1 MNPLLLLSQ
10 TLQTSWQ
17 QVCSVPRQRW
27 WRFLLSF
34 SCHSI
39 FWTWNGLFLMVV
51 YLGFMPFIGVPLIGA
66 LVTGQVP
73 FPFVVPLLAFL
84 AVPPV
89 CTGVGLVKLRKHP
102 TSLMRLFYGVEA
114 PMMALSILR
123 MFILRELTPAST
135 LIVVAG
141 AIAIA
146 TMALELVFGYAAY
159 SKGLARFQMVAHTVV
174 LTVGAYAGSL
184 LLFYTVPLLWALLGD
199 FLRLEWLGALWQQ
212 IQWSWQ
218 AHDPQGP
225 IELMEFLL
233 AGAFASVMVLSL
245 FALAGFSA
253 TLFVGLPYA
262 LVFTFT
268 QSWQRI
274 RHAFGQQFGAW
285 QAWAI
290 TGSVIV
296 GLGTLFVLTSPQ
308 PQVRTLALL
317 EQPPASITARQAL
330 TQQSPQIRAGLLN
343 AYLQRYRYLS
353 TWQGANRLAN
363 WYPNVLPLTR
373 DQAQGLQNWHNTL
386 MSPFLYRG
394 DRDDVETAAQLYA
407 DFFDTPIQKAEAEA
421 IKHALE
427 STVQRDGI
435 AAGLLNITDRVVALA
450 RQEVTVKPA
459 GDWAEVTLYE
469 RYENFTTDAQEIVYQ
484 FSLPESAA
492 INGIWLGEA
501 DLATRYPFVVSP
513 RGAAQQ
519 VYKQEIERAE
529 QLSIAED
536 PALLEQVGPRQY
548 RLRVFPIPQRVSWGN
563 PGITHLWM
571 TYQVPQQEGG
581 WPLPQLT
588 EKRNLYWT
596 PKTERR
602 RLGQKLKDAD
612 DVWYEPAIPA
622 QVVTAPQAHQAALAE
637 GYQVS
642 AMPIA
647 DQPAAPLKNQRLAV
661 LIDTSRSM
669 GDRTAE
675 LTQALTQMTAI
686 AADNTVDWFITSEI
700 GMPAQQL
707 SQSPKV
713 ADLSFYGSLSLTEQL
728 QQLDS
733 LRQGAEY
740 AAILVL
746 TDAGNYE
753 LEADQATMPS
763 LPGSLW
769 LVHLG
774 GDVPTAY
781 ADALQ
786 QHLAGS
792 RGGVATTL
800 AEATNRF
807 AVEQQTAGTVMDGYQ
822 WAIAATPSA
831 TTATTAQAD
840 GGFTALAARQAIR
853 WLSRNRDVTQIA
865 ALDELHAIAK
875 RTEIVTPYSSMLV
888 LVNDRQREALKAA
901 ENDLSRFDREIETG
915 EDTLTDPG
923 DPLNVS
929 VPENGTPLAI
939 LFIGVILGGIVLRSH
954 RQRASLLK

>member
-1 MNPLLLLSQ
+1 MNPLLFCSQ
-10 TLQTSWQ
+10 TLSSLWRR
-17 QVCSVPRQRW
+17 VRSAPRHRW

-66 LVTGQVP
+66 LATGQVP

-84 AVPPV
+84 AVPPI

-114 PMMALSILR
+114 PIMALSILR

-174 LTVGAYAGSL
+174 LAVGAYAGSL
-184 LLFYTVPLLWALLGD
+184 LLFYTVPLLWTLLGD
-199 FLRLEWLGALWQQ
+199 LIRLEWLGALAQNIRWA
-212 IQWSWQ
+212 WQ
-218 AHDPQGP
+218 ASAPQGP
-225 IELMEFLL
+225 IELIEFL
-233 AGAFASVMVLSL
+233 AVGAFYSVMMLSM

-262 LVFTFT
+262 LVLTFT
-268 QSWQRI
+268 RSWQRI
-274 RHAFGQQFGAW
+274 RHAFSQQFGAW

-290 TGSVIV
+290 TGSVIA
-296 GLGTLFVLTSPQ
+296 GLCTVFVLASPQ
-308 PQVRTLALL
+308 PQVATFTLL
-317 EQPPASITARQAL
+317 EQPPATIAARQAL
-330 TQQSPQIRAGLLN
+330 TQQSPQIRTGLLN

-363 WYPNVLPLTR
+363 WYPNVFPLTR
-373 DQAQGLQNWHNTL
+373 DQAQVLQNWHNTL

-394 DRDDVETAAQLYA
+394 DRDDVETAAQLFA

-421 IKHALE
+421 IQHALE

-450 RQEVTVKPA
+450 QQEVTVKPA

-469 RYENFTTDAQEIVYQ
+469 RYENFTADDQEIVYQ
-484 FSLPESAA
+484 FSLPESAT
-492 INGIWLGEA
+492 ITGIWLGEA
-501 DLATRYPFVVSP
+501 DLAERYPFVVSP

-529 QLSIAED
+529 QLVMVAADD

-548 RLRVFPIPQRVSWGN
+548 RLRVFPIPQRVSRGR

-602 RLGQKLKDAD
+602 RLGQKLKNAA

-622 QVVTAPQAHQAALAE
+622 SVVAAPQAHQTALAE

-642 AMPIA
+642 ATPIA
-647 DQPAAPLKNQRLAV
+647 ANSAATLNHQRLAV

-675 LTQALTQMTAI
+675 LTQALTEMTAI
-686 AADNTVDWFITSEI
+686 AADNTVDWFITSET

-707 SQSPKV
+707 SQPPTV

-728 QQLDS
+728 QQLDN
-733 LRQGAEY
+733 LRQGAAYE
-740 AAILVL
+740 AILVL

-753 LEADQATMPS
+753 LEDDQATLPS

-774 GDVPTAY
+774 GDLPTAY

-786 QHLAGS
+786 QHLADS

-800 AEATNRF
+800 TEATNRF

-822 WAIAATPSA
+822 WAIAATPTATAA
-831 TTATTAQAD
+831 TTAKAD

-923 DPLNVS
+923 DPLNVP
-929 VPENGTPLAI
+929 VPENGTPLAM
-939 LFIGVILGGIVLRSH
+939 LFIGAVLGWIVLRSH
-954 RQRASLLK
+954 RQRAA